1 MPTSFITRFLEGVER
16 VMVPL
21 HGILN
26 IPSEPRYPIQ
36 LYVSQR
42 LSSHRQ
48 REKARLRRRIIERA
62 TGGLNP
68 TDPNRK
74 GETLPIPL
82 PRNLYS
88 ICILLYSFP
97 CKRPNNLQLPFQM
110 PSPPPYRDLFFSGS
124 FVLNLGTTRTSL
136 PRLFTFESIPLRVLI
151 ATENV
156 KGGLNSHFDLFFRTR
171 FL

>member
-110 PSPPPYRDLFFSGS
+110 PSPPPLPGPFLLGLFCPQPRD
-124 FVLNLGTTRTSL
+124 
-136 PRLFTFESIPLRVLI
+136 
-151 ATENV
+151 
-156 KGGLNSHFDLFFRTR
+156 NSHFSTSPIYFREHSFKGVDSYRECKRRFKFTFRSFF
-171 FL
+171 